1 MAKMDVPTTTKG
13 RKAAMADPAR
23 GGAAAAESAWLDG
36 KQAERRTAGT
46 MECLSRMEVLARRLD
61 MGSRQI
67 GEALM
72 EAAESPA
79 LADSG
84 TVKDALEVSTMLDE
98 QIGELSEL
106 VQRAAG
112 TLRAV
117 SVLRLTDAEESID
130 PAALYLATNKAFNA
144 RLIDEAKYLAAW
156 QDMAEWKPTTLEG
169 FARKTLALFG
179 DGGLP
184 ERRWVDSLIA
194 DGARLVEAG

>member
-23 GGAAAAESAWLDG
+23 GGAAPAESAWLERL
-36 KQAERRTAGT
+36 QSERRGAGT

-79 LADSG
+79 LAESG

-98 QIGELSEL
+98 QISELSEL

-112 TLRAV
+112 TLRAA
-117 SVLRLTDAEESID
+117 SVRRPKEGEGSID
-130 PAALYLATNKAFNA
+130 PAAHYLAAREAFNA
-144 RLIDEAKYLAAW
+144 GLIGEAEYVAAW
-156 QDMAEWKPTTLEG
+156 RAMAEWKPTSTDG
-169 FARKTLALFG
+169 FTRKVLAMFG
-179 DGGLP
+179 DDALP
-184 ERRWVDSLIA
+184 ERPWVDSLIA